1 MNGEKMM
8 FKLNKSEA
16 LKNNKMK
23 RIATLLSAVLIF
35 ATLFGCT
42 EKSTEKSSSRFQISN
57 SETLSKMPE
66 NLNDCTVMLG
76 DKLIK
81 FPLSYSDF
89 LKSGFS
95 LSSEEKHATLENG
108 QYALFSITNGKL
120 RTQAYFANF
129 ENETKKAEE
138 CAVCGLSVSEEDG
151 ATLTFPQGITV
162 GTTDKSTVERAYGT
176 PTEKSNDTGTINYK
190 YTLSDTASARF
201 YFKGGRLTN
210 AEILD
215 VRNPLYATA
224 SDKTPDS
231 VKKYKKP
238 SSLSNKLNDMTFYLY
253 GNIYTFPVPVSRL
266 IKDGWVLAAKNQDYV
281 APNSTLEDAVKLT
294 KANRTLT
301 FDIENTADYAAT
313 AENCFITSIKS
324 TYNTRL
330 DLTLYDGCR
339 VGSTRSVLISAYG
352 KKSFTSIEKSGKKT
366 IYTYDNT
373 NDKTKL
379 IVNVN
384 NSDDYIT
391 KIEFCKQ

>member
-1 MNGEKMM
+1 
-8 FKLNKSEA
+8 
-16 LKNNKMK
+16 
-23 RIATLLSAVLIF
+23 
-35 ATLFGCT
+35 
-42 EKSTEKSSSRFQISN
+42 
-57 SETLSKMPE
+57 
-66 NLNDCTVMLG
+66 MLG

-231 VKKYKKP
+231 VK
-238 SSLSNKLNDMTFYLY
+238 N
-253 GNIYTFPVPVSRL
+253 
-266 IKDGWVLAAKNQDYV
+266 
-281 APNSTLEDAVKLT
+281 
-294 KANRTLT
+294 
-301 FDIENTADYAAT
+301 
-313 AENCFITSIKS
+313 IKS
-324 TYNTRL
+324 LLRFQ
-330 DLTLYDGCR
+330 
-339 VGSTRSVLISAYG
+339 ISLM
-352 KKSFTSIEKSGKKT
+352 I
-366 IYTYDNT
+366 
-373 NDKTKL
+373 
-379 IVNVN
+379 
-384 NSDDYIT
+384 
-391 KIEFCKQ
+391 